1 MRLAIVVLCVG
12 ATGFLLRVL
21 AALLAEVVNTQ
32 RLGKVDRASEKRF
45 RAPVEVLVRDEDLG
59 EEKIRDSRIR
69 RTA

>member
-32 RLGKVDRASEKRF
+32 HLGKVDRASEKRF
-45 RAPVEVLVRDEDLG
+45 PAPVEVLVRDEDFG
-59 EEKIRDSRIR
+59 EEKIRDSRLR